1 MTEINYWDELTEEI
15 NEEELNLAQKV
26 VDYVLLKEGCPYEC
40 EVNLTITDNEGIRE
54 RNREFRGIDNPT
66 DVLSFPN
73 CDFKMAG
80 NFTQFQD
87 ETLYFECFN
96 PENGRLFLG
105 DIMISRERMIAQA
118 EEYGHG
124 VTREFAF
131 LIAHSML
138 HLIGYDHMEEEEA
151 SCMESKQNKYLNDL
165 GITR

>member
-73 CDFKMAG
+73 SDFEMAG
-80 NFTQFQD
+80 NFAQFQD

-151 SCMESKQNKYLNDL
+151 SRMESKQNKYLNDL